1 MSKTVGLLLILFSVI
16 PSFDVAAE
24 EDDWQLRKNE
34 NGIKVYTR
42 KKADAGI
49 YMYKVVTHISVK
61 PETVYR
67 QVVDFNENLKH
78 MELVDSLRFLDHQ
91 KDKRYTNYMHF
102 NMPWPVK
109 NREMVMDMQVTKD
122 QKGIYLESNDLPE
135 YLSRNSEIVLIEDFQ
150 EKWTIKEGVSPDE
163 SRIIVIG
170 WVDPGGSIPLWVVN
184 MFSAQTPFRFISGI
198 IEEVRKDL

>member
-16 PSFDVAAE
+16 PFFDVAAE
-24 EDDWQLRKNE
+24 EGDWQLRKNE

-42 KKADAGI
+42 QKEDAKI
-49 YMYKVVTHISVK
+49 YMYKVVTQISVK

-109 NREMVMDMQVTKD
+109 NREMVMEMLVTKD
-122 QKGIYLESNDLPE
+122 QDSIYLESNDVPD
-135 YLSRNSEIVLIEDFQ
+135 YLSKNSDIVLIEDFQ
-150 EKWTIKEGVSPDE
+150 EKWIIKKGASPDE
-163 SRIIVIG
+163 SQIIVTG
-170 WVDPGGSIPLWVVN
+170 WVDPGGSIPMWVVN
-184 MFSAQTPFRFISGI
+184 LFSAQTPFRFISGI
-198 IEEVRKDL
+198 LQEVKKDL

>member
-1 MSKTVGLLLILFSVI
+1 MNKSVGLLLILFSLV
-16 PSFDVAAE
+16 SLSNASDG
-24 EDDWQLRKNE
+24 EDGWKLRKDK

-49 YMYKVVTHISVK
+49 YMYKVVTQVSAK

-78 MELVDSLRFLDHQ
+78 MELVNSLRFLDHR

-109 NREMVMDMQVTKD
+109 NREMVMKMLVTKD
-122 QKGIYLESNDLPE
+122 QDGIYLESTDMPEHLPK
-135 YLSRNSEIVLIEDFQ
+135 NSDKVRIEDFQ
-150 EKWTIKEGVSPDE
+150 EKWTIKKGASPDE
-163 SRIIVIG
+163 SKITVTG
-170 WVDPGGSIPLWVVN
+170 WVDPGGSIPMWVVN
-184 MFSAQTPFRFISGI
+184 LFSAQTPYRFISGI
-198 IEEVRKDL
+198 LQEVEKDL

>member
-1 MSKTVGLLLILFSVI
+1 MSKNVGLLLILFSVI
-16 PSFDVAAE
+16 PFFNVAAE

-49 YMYKVVTHISVK
+49 YMYKVVAQISVK

-109 NREMVMDMQVTKD
+109 NREMVMQMLVTKD
-122 QKGIYLESNDLPE
+122 QDGIYLESTDRPE
-135 YLSRNSEIVLIEDFQ
+135 YLSKNSDNVLIEDFQ
-150 EKWTIKEGVSPDE
+150 ETWAIKRGENPDE
-163 SRIIVIG
+163 SKITVTG
-170 WVDPGGSIPLWVVN
+170 WVDPGGSIPMWVVN
-184 MFSAQTPFRFISGI
+184 LFSAQTPFRFISGI
-198 IEEVRKDL
+198 LQEVKKDL